1 VIRPAP
7 LLLAALALALLPLT
21 LEAQQGRRA
30 NQQEPA
36 TGFSTAERAAIAAYF
51 SAHPQDVR
59 PLPPGIAKN
68 LERGKPL
75 PPGIAKQR
83 IPPQLL
89 QELPTREGFEVTIF
103 GDRIV
108 LLEANGL
115 VVDVLEGIFR

>member
-1 VIRPAP
+1 MIRPAP
-7 LLLAALALALLPLT
+7 FLLAVLSLALLPLS

-30 NQQEPA
+30 SQQEQA
-36 TGFSTAERAAIAAYF
+36 TGFSTAERTAIAAYF
-51 SAHPQDVR
+51 SAHPQEVR

-83 IPPQLL
+83 IPPQL
-89 QELPTREGFEVTIF
+89 QEELPTREGFEITIF

-108 LLEANGL
+108 LLEASGL